1 MTFFF
6 FGRQLE
12 FLPTSKA
19 HYDSNRQLS
28 ERYLGRQGPHR
39 SICHSRIGPFITQL
53 TCAYIMRNGEP
64 NAPIL

>member
-1 MTFFF
+1 M
-6 FGRQLE
+6 
-12 FLPTSKA
+12 
-19 HYDSNRQLS
+19 S

-39 SICHSRIGPFITQL
+39 SICHSRIGHFITQL